1 MAHVELSLSERRVPR
16 RQVDP
21 PLPVTGALRRWA
33 MVVEQADE
41 PCMVVDPCGIIVSI
55 SASACRM
62 LGLGEPSQAVNQSL
76 HAGVLHLL
84 DFTAAGGALGDG
96 ELDRIPPL
104 LATSSGRLARLLLR
118 LSQGKDV
125 RTVDAVAAPLRD
137 GETVVG
143 SLTFLSEI

>member
-1 MAHVELSLSERRVPR
+1 VAHVELSLSERRVPR
-16 RQVDP
+16 PQEEP
-21 PLPVTGALRRWA
+21 PLPVAGALRRRG
-33 MVVEQADE
+33 MVVDQADE
-41 PCMVVDPCGIIVSI
+41 PCMVVDPCGIIVAI

-62 LGLGEPSQAVNQSL
+62 LGLGEPCQAVNQSL

-118 LSQGKDV
+118 LSQGNDV
-125 RTVDAVAAPLRD
+125 RTVDAVATPLRD